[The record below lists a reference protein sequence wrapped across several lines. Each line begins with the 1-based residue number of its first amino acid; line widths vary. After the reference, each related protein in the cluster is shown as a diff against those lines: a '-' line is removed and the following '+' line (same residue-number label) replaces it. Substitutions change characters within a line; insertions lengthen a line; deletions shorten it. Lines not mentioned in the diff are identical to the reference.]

1 MIVRGES
8 GDLVVATGTL
18 ADAEAGVD
26 MDLHF
31 CSTIKSHQIQNH
43 DLILKF
49 SNASFKDNLI
59 WSIKED
65 KLIRM
70 HRDPEAV
77 VLTVSAKLPEPVG
90 KVFLPG
96 NGADRMGCKGDK
108 ADVIR
113 KNRKPCSV
121 LYLRIFSRQDRF
133 DSTVV
138 LRRSSE
144 FETSLNVFE
153 GLHPIERLIQG

>member
-49 SNASFKDNLI
+49 SNASFKD
-59 WSIKED
+59 

-96 NGADRMGCKGDK
+96 KGADRMGCKGDK
-108 ADVIR
+108 VGRYPEKQEAMLGVI
-113 KNRKPCSV
+113 
-121 LYLRIFSRQDRF
+121 
-133 DSTVV
+133 
-138 LRRSSE
+138 SE
-144 FETSLNVFE
+144 DLLKTGQV
-153 GLHPIERLIQG
+153 